1 MSQKFILDGK
11 EYDVEDLGDKG
22 KSSLMSFRFAT
33 GRIEELSNILAL
45 LQRAKKSY
53 IDSLK
58 QEMISSK
65 SGINFD
71 DD

>member
-33 GRIEELSNILAL
+33 GRIEELSNTLAL